1 MTVRRASGRLA
12 STHRCALGVSRATEE
27 GWGVL
32 EKACVLAR
40 PWWRFLSEARG
51 ESMPVTECWERIQSL
66 LCSLPPLLLTPEEAF
81 TESTSEAELV

>member
-51 ESMPVTECWERIQSL
+51 ESMPVMECWGKDTKSTLQSA
-66 LCSLPPLLLTPEEAF
+66 SLAPHP
-81 TESTSEAELV
+81 